1 MTRRVQR
8 DLWLHQHPRN
18 CHEPQLRF
26 LLTDWERNPGF
37 GIGAQIAGMAG
48 MLALAVNE
56 KRILV
61 TNYSNRADHEGCVGT
76 FYHLRWAI
84 RYQDCTFFV

>member
-1 MTRRVQR
+1 MPLSIQNQEVPNLMCSSGVFQI
-8 DLWLHQHPRN
+8 L
-18 CHEPQLRF
+18 
-26 LLTDWERNPGF
+26 WERNSGF

-61 TNYSNRADHEGCVGT
+61 TNYSNLAYHEGCVGT
-76 FYHLRWAI
+76 FYLLRWAVK
-84 RYQDCTFFV
+84 YQNCTFFI